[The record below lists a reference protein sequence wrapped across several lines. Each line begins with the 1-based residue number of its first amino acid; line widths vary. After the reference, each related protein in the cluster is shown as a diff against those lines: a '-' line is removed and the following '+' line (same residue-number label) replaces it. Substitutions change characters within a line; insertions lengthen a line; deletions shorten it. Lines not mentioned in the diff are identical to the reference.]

1 MSAQVIEKNTVQEN
15 QTKLKNAPKYR
26 VLLHNDDGVSAE
38 LVVMSLMEV
47 TQLSETQAIAVMM
60 EAHTTGVG
68 LIKVC
73 DIEMA
78 EFYVDALMSKGV
90 PVTMEPEE

>member
-1 MSAQVIEKNTVQEN
+1 MPTEILEKITAQEN
-15 QTKLKNAPKYR
+15 QTTPKHSPRYK

-38 LVVMSLMEV
+38 LVVMCLMEV
-47 TQLSETQAIAVMM
+47 TQLSQNQAIAVMM
-60 EAHTTGVG
+60 QAHTTGVG

-78 EFYVDALMSKGV
+78 EFYVDQLMAKGV
-90 PVTMEPEE
+90 PATMEPEE

>member
-1 MSAQVIEKNTVQEN
+1 MPAEILEKPTVKEN
-15 QTKLKNAPKYR
+15 QITPKNAPRYK

-38 LVVMSLMEV
+38 LVVISLMRV
-47 TQLSETQAIAVMM
+47 CQLSETQSIAVMM

-68 LIKVC
+68 LIKIC

-78 EFYVDALMSKGV
+78 EFYVDQLMSKGV
-90 PVTMEPEE
+90 PSTMEPEE

>member
-1 MSAQVIEKNTVQEN
+1 MPTQTIEKTTVEQKV
-15 QTKLKNAPKYR
+15 TPKHAPRYR

-38 LVVMSLMEV
+38 LVVRCLMSIC
-47 TQLSETQAIAVMM
+47 QLSETQAISVMM
-60 EAHTTGVG
+60 TAHTTGVG

-78 EFYVDALMSKGV
+78 EFYEDQLKSKGV
-90 PVTMEPEE
+90 PCSIEPEE